1 MPGADASTTAGERE
15 RASDPAAA
23 GSGRALSS
31 GPASTLAS
39 LPGSL
44 AAAPL
49 GPPGTAPTTSLPPEV
64 RRTMRLSLVEGD
76 LVQVFLNWTSGSV
89 IIDYLLSLGAAPWHI
104 ALVAACRS
112 WPRSRARWGPSP
124 PRRWVGARP
133 SAPLSRPPRACCGWP
148 PPSSRRRC
156 RRG

>member
-64 RRTMRLSLVEGD
+64 RRTMRLSLVEGG

-89 IIDYLLSLGAAPWHI
+89 IIGYLLSLGAAP
-104 ALVAACRS
+104 
-112 WPRSRARWGPSP
+112 
-124 PRRWVGARP
+124 
-133 SAPLSRPPRACCGWP
+133 
-148 PPSSRRRC
+148 
-156 RRG
+156 